1 MDDQADDYLR
11 RATAIDLED
20 SRGNRTE
27 GLHMATQGGLWQAVV
42 LGCAGAR
49 SLEDRVVPLDL
60 HLPPRWERLRFR
72 WIHRGTPL
80 SVTVSAG
87 ESMVEAADGAV
98 AITAPGWS
106 GEVRA
111 GRPLRLARGLGRL
124 ARRRLTFTVFSLM
137 PVRERPMILV

>member
-1 MDDQADDYLR
+1 VHSLVARRVGLDEEADDYLR

-20 SRGNRTE
+20 SRGNRAE

-49 SLEDRVVPLDL
+49 SLEDGSFRLEP

-72 WIHRGTPL
+72 WIHRGTL
-80 SVTVSAG
+80 LTVTVSAD
-87 ESMVEAADGAV
+87 ELVVEAAEGSAAV
-98 AITAPGWS
+98 TAPGWS

-111 GRPLRLARGLGRL
+111 GSPLRLARDGAGWR
-124 ARRRLTFTVFSLM
+124 AAA
-137 PVRERPMILV
+137 